1 VPPQELV
8 EPFVIAAHGNLDQA
22 RTLLAAHPEM
32 LNVPWAKFDETA
44 LAAASHMGR
53 REIAEF
59 LLDAGAP
66 LTLCAAAMLGRRD
79 DVAAYIDADPA
90 LANGRGA
97 HGIPVLYHAAL
108 SGDTAIAD
116 LLLAKGG
123 GEGIDSALHAATLR
137 GHLPMV
143 EWLLAHG
150 VTDVNTPNFAQKTPL
165 QMAMD
170 LGNEPI
176 ADLLRRHGGTA

>member
-1 VPPQELV
+1 MDPTGVPPQELV

-59 LLDAGAP
+59 LLGAGAP

-79 DVAAYIDADPA
+79 DVAPYINADPT

-97 HGIPVLYHAAL
+97 HGIPVLY
-108 SGDTAIAD
+108 
-116 LLLAKGG
+116 
-123 GEGIDSALHAATLR
+123 
-137 GHLPMV
+137 
-143 EWLLAHG
+143 
-150 VTDVNTPNFAQKTPL
+150 
-165 QMAMD
+165 
-170 LGNEPI
+170 
-176 ADLLRRHGGTA
+176 